1 MLEYVASGSSYF
13 KLMYAESLE
22 PQNLDFFARTFGTLN
37 NTHNHKISLL
47 YNAYTEKRPGE
58 WMGEHYR
65 PLVHSIHAD
74 SGGLQMVTL
83 GRTITNELK
92 EEVYDSQAR
101 NSDIA
106 MCFDVIPVRTLDS
119 GRSER
124 LDLSNRRFDRTDL
137 ERCAR
142 ETGRNLKRQIDFFDE
157 KGSKARPM
165 LIAQGNDYDSY
176 MKWTQYVVEELTP
189 YHVSRIGGIA
199 MGAAALGKGSLED
212 FKRAFY
218 FSQLP
223 IELESKHLHLLGVGS
238 VYRMIP
244 QFIFMQNGLYQDVE
258 MSYDSTTHTSG
269 VTQGRYYKDD
279 LALNFTRAFDDNY
292 RIVWEDIKRN
302 FPCYDYSLETF
313 YEALNISSRT
323 YQEKHGNIDPSLQTY
338 GVFVSSAIKNFLSHV
353 EKLQSSRDEIMKM
366 ARGIDATA
374 FNALY
379 SVKTLEDFNHW
390 LRNVGP
396 YVASEPVQEY
406 VEPVTLG
413 GLFA

>member
-1 MLEYVASGSSYF
+1 
-13 KLMYAESLE
+13 
-22 PQNLDFFARTFGTLN
+22 
-37 NTHNHKISLL
+37 
-47 YNAYTEKRPGE
+47 
-58 WMGEHYR
+58 
-65 PLVHSIHAD
+65 
-74 SGGLQMVTL
+74 
-83 GRTITNELK
+83 
-92 EEVYDSQAR
+92 
-101 NSDIA
+101 
-106 MCFDVIPVRTLDS
+106 MCFDVIPVRTLDA
-119 GRSER
+119 GRSDR
-124 LDLSNRRFDRTDL
+124 LDLNNRRFDRTDL

-142 ETGRNLKRQIDFFDE
+142 ETGRNLRRQIDFFDE
-157 KGSKARPM
+157 KGSKSRPM
-165 LIAQGNDYDSY
+165 LITQGNDYDSY
-176 MKWTQYVVEELTP
+176 MKWTEYVVAELDE

-218 FSQLP
+218 FTELP
-223 IELESKHLHLLGVGS
+223 INLQSKHLHLLGVGS

-244 QFIFMQNGLYQDVE
+244 QFIFMQNGLYQNVE

-279 LALNFTRAFDDNY
+279 LALNFTRAFDDKY

-302 FPCYDYSLETF
+302 FPFYDYSLETF

-338 GVFVSSAIKNFLSHV
+338 GVFVSSAIKNFLAHV
-353 EKLQSSRDEIMKM
+353 EKLQNSRDEIMNM
-366 ARGIDATA
+366 SRGIDATA

-379 SVKTLEDFNHW
+379 SVHNKQDFDHW

>member
-37 NTHNHKISLL
+37 NIHNHKISLL

-74 SGGLQMVTL
+74 SGGLQMITL

-106 MCFDVIPVRTLDS
+106 MCFDVIPVRTLDA
-119 GRSER
+119 GRSDR
-124 LDLSNRRFDRTDL
+124 LDLNNRRFDRTDL

-142 ETGRNLKRQIDFFDE
+142 ETGRNLRRQIDFFDE
-157 KGSKARPM
+157 KSSKSRPM
-165 LIAQGNDYDSY
+165 LITQGNDYDSY
-176 MKWTQYVVEELTP
+176 MKWTEYVVAELDE

-218 FSQLP
+218 FTELP
-223 IELESKHLHLLGVGS
+223 INLESKHLHLLGVGS

-244 QFIFMQNGLYQDVE
+244 QFIFMQNGLYQNVE

-302 FPCYDYSLETF
+302 FPFYNYSLETF

-338 GVFVSSAIKNFLSHV
+338 GVFVSSAIKNFLAHV
-353 EKLQSSRDEIMKM
+353 EKLQNSRDEIMKM

-379 SVKTLEDFNHW
+379 SVQTPDDFNHW
-390 LRNVGP
+390 LAEVGP
-396 YVASEPVQEY
+396 YMASEPVQEY
-406 VEPVTLG
+406 VEPITLG
-413 GLFA
+413 GLFS

>member
-22 PQNLDFFARTFGTLN
+22 PQNLDFFARTFGSLN

-106 MCFDVIPVRTLDS
+106 MCFDVIPVRTLDA

-142 ETGRNLKRQIDFFDE
+142 ETGRNLRRQIDFFDE
-157 KGSKARPM
+157 KNSKARPM
-165 LIAQGNDYDSY
+165 LITQGNDYDSY

-218 FSQLP
+218 FTQLP
-223 IELESKHLHLLGVGS
+223 INLESKHLHLLGVGS

-244 QFIFMQNGLYQDVE
+244 QFIFMQNGLYDGVE

-302 FPCYDYSLETF
+302 FPFYEYDLNTF

-338 GVFVSSAIKNFLSHV
+338 GVFVSSAIKNFLAHV

-366 ARGIDATA
+366 SRGIDATA

-379 SVKTLEDFNHW
+379 SVRTKQDFDHW
-390 LRNVGP
+390 LQNVGP

-406 VEPVTLG
+406 TEPVTLG

>member
-22 PQNLDFFARTFGTLN
+22 PQNLDFFARTFGSLN

-157 KGSKARPM
+157 KNSKARPM
-165 LIAQGNDYDSY
+165 LITQGNDYDSY

-218 FSQLP
+218 FTQLP
-223 IELESKHLHLLGVGS
+223 INLESKHLHLLGVGS

-244 QFIFMQNGLYQDVE
+244 QFIFMQNGLYDGVE

-302 FPCYDYSLETF
+302 FPFYEYDLNTF

-338 GVFVSSAIKNFLSHV
+338 GVFVSSAIKNFLAHV

-366 ARGIDATA
+366 SRGIDATA

-379 SVKTLEDFNHW
+379 SVRTKQDFDHW
-390 LRNVGP
+390 LQNVGP

-406 VEPVTLG
+406 TEPVTLG

>member
-22 PQNLDFFARTFGTLN
+22 PQNLDFFARTFGSLN

-142 ETGRNLKRQIDFFDE
+142 ETGRNLRRQIDFFDE
-157 KGSKARPM
+157 KNSKARPM
-165 LIAQGNDYDSY
+165 LITQGNDYDSY

-218 FSQLP
+218 FTQLP
-223 IELESKHLHLLGVGS
+223 INLESKHLHLLGVGS

-244 QFIFMQNGLYQDVE
+244 QFIFMQNGIYDGVE

-302 FPCYDYSLETF
+302 FPFYEYDLNTF

-338 GVFVSSAIKNFLSHV
+338 GVFVSSAIKNFLAHV

-366 ARGIDATA
+366 SRGIDATA

-379 SVKTLEDFNHW
+379 SVRTKQDFDHW
-390 LRNVGP
+390 LQNVGP

-406 VEPVTLG
+406 TEPVTLG

>member
-22 PQNLDFFARTFGTLN
+22 PQNLDFFARTFGSLN

-142 ETGRNLKRQIDFFDE
+142 ETGRNLRRQIDFFDE
-157 KGSKARPM
+157 KNSTARPM
-165 LIAQGNDYDSY
+165 LITQGNDYDSY

-218 FSQLP
+218 FTQLP
-223 IELESKHLHLLGVGS
+223 INLESKHLHLLGVGS

-244 QFIFMQNGLYQDVE
+244 QFIFMQNGLYDGVE

-302 FPCYDYSLETF
+302 FPFYEYDLNTF

-338 GVFVSSAIKNFLSHV
+338 GVFVSSAIKNFLAHV

-366 ARGIDATA
+366 SRGIDATA

-379 SVKTLEDFNHW
+379 SVRTKQDFDHW
-390 LRNVGP
+390 LQNVGP

-406 VEPVTLG
+406 TEPVTLG

>member
-22 PQNLDFFARTFGTLN
+22 PQNLDFFARTFGSLN

-106 MCFDVIPVRTLDS
+106 MCFDVIPVRTLDA

-142 ETGRNLKRQIDFFDE
+142 ETGRNLRRQIDFFDE

-165 LIAQGNDYDSY
+165 LITQGNDYDSY
-176 MKWTQYVVEELTP
+176 MKWTQYVVEELDD

-218 FSQLP
+218 FTELP
-223 IELESKHLHLLGVGS
+223 INLESKHLHLLGVGS

-244 QFIFMQNGLYQDVE
+244 QFIFMQNGLYKDVE

-292 RIVWEDIKRN
+292 RIVWEDIKKN
-302 FPCYDYSLETF
+302 FPFYNYSLETF

-353 EKLQSSRDEIMKM
+353 EKLQNSREAIMNM
-366 ARGIDATA
+366 SRGIDATA

-379 SVKTLEDFNHW
+379 SVHNKQDFDHW

>member
-22 PQNLDFFARTFGTLN
+22 PQNLDFFARTFGSLN

-47 YNAYTEKRPGE
+47 YNAYTETRPGE

-74 SGGLQMVTL
+74 SGGLQMITL

-106 MCFDVIPVRTLDS
+106 MCFDVIPVRTLDA
-119 GRSER
+119 GRSDR
-124 LDLSNRRFDRTDL
+124 LDLNNRRFDRTDL

-142 ETGRNLKRQIDFFDE
+142 ETGRNLRRQIDFFDE
-157 KGSKARPM
+157 KGSKSRPM
-165 LIAQGNDYDSY
+165 LITQGNDYDSY
-176 MKWTQYVVEELTP
+176 MKWTEYVVAELDE

-218 FSQLP
+218 FTELP
-223 IELESKHLHLLGVGS
+223 INLQSKHLHLLGVGS

-244 QFIFMQNGLYQDVE
+244 QFIFMQNGLYQNVE

-279 LALNFTRAFDDNY
+279 LALNFTRAFDDKY

-302 FPCYDYSLETF
+302 FPFYDYSLETF

-338 GVFVSSAIKNFLSHV
+338 GVFVSSAIKNFLAHV
-353 EKLQSSRDEIMKM
+353 EKLQNSRDEIMNM
-366 ARGIDATA
+366 SRGIDATA

-379 SVKTLEDFNHW
+379 SVHNKQDFDHW

>member
-1 MLEYVASGSSYF
+1 MLFRS
-13 KLMYAESLE
+13 
-22 PQNLDFFARTFGTLN
+22 
-37 NTHNHKISLL
+37 
-47 YNAYTEKRPGE
+47 

-106 MCFDVIPVRTLDS
+106 MCFDVIPVRTLD
-119 GRSER
+119 GARSER
-124 LDLSNRRFDRTDL
+124 LDLSNRRFDRTQL
-137 ERCAR
+137 ESCAR
-142 ETGRNLKRQIDFFDE
+142 ETGRNLRRQIDFFDE

-165 LIAQGNDYDSY
+165 LITQGNDYDSY
-176 MKWTQYVVEELTP
+176 MHWTQYVVEELDD

-218 FSQLP
+218 FTQLP
-223 IELESKHLHLLGVGS
+223 INLESKHLHLLGVGS

-244 QFIFMQNGLYQDVE
+244 QFIFMQNGLYENVE

-292 RIVWEDIKRN
+292 RIVWEDIRKN
-302 FPCYDYSLETF
+302 FPCYNYDLNTF

-338 GVFVSSAIKNFLSHV
+338 GAFVSSAIKNFLAHV
-353 EKLQSSRDEIMKM
+353 EKLHDSRDEIMKM

-379 SVKTLEDFNHW
+379 SVRTLEDFNHW
-390 LRNVGP
+390 LQQIGP

-406 VEPVTLG
+406 VQPVTLG
-413 GLFA
+413 DMFV

>member
-22 PQNLDFFARTFGTLN
+22 PQNLDFFARTFGSLN

-142 ETGRNLKRQIDFFDE
+142 ETGRNLRRQIDFFDE
-157 KGSKARPM
+157 KNSKARPM
-165 LIAQGNDYDSY
+165 LITQGNDYDSY

-218 FSQLP
+218 FTQLP
-223 IELESKHLHLLGVGS
+223 INLESKHLHLLGVGS

-244 QFIFMQNGLYQDVE
+244 QFIFMQNGLYDGVE

-302 FPCYDYSLETF
+302 FPFYEYDLNTF

-338 GVFVSSAIKNFLSHV
+338 GVFVSSAIKNFLAHV

-366 ARGIDATA
+366 SRGIDATA

-379 SVKTLEDFNHW
+379 SVRTKQDFDHW
-390 LRNVGP
+390 LQNVGP

-406 VEPVTLG
+406 TEPVTLG

>member
-74 SGGLQMVTL
+74 SGGLQMITL

-106 MCFDVIPVRTLDS
+106 MCFDVIPVRTLDA
-119 GRSER
+119 GRSDR
-124 LDLSNRRFDRTDL
+124 LDLNNRRFDRTDL

-142 ETGRNLKRQIDFFDE
+142 ETGRNLRRQIDFFDE
-157 KGSKARPM
+157 KGSKSRPM
-165 LIAQGNDYDSY
+165 LITQGNDYDSY
-176 MKWTQYVVEELTP
+176 MKWTEYVVAELDE
-189 YHVSRIGGIA
+189 YHVGRIGGIA

-218 FSQLP
+218 FTELP
-223 IELESKHLHLLGVGS
+223 INLQSKHLHLLGVGS

-244 QFIFMQNGLYQDVE
+244 QFIFMQNGLYENVE

-302 FPCYDYSLETF
+302 FPFYNYSLETF

-353 EKLQSSRDEIMKM
+353 EKLQNSRDEIMNM

-379 SVKTLEDFNHW
+379 SVHNKQDFDHW

>member
-22 PQNLDFFARTFGTLN
+22 PQNLDFFARTFGSLN

-106 MCFDVIPVRTLDS
+106 MCFDVIPVRTLD
-119 GRSER
+119 GARSER
-124 LDLSNRRFDRTDL
+124 LDLSNRRFDRTQL
-137 ERCAR
+137 ESCAR
-142 ETGRNLKRQIDFFDE
+142 ETGRNLRRQIDFFDE

-165 LIAQGNDYDSY
+165 LITQGNDYDSY
-176 MKWTQYVVEELTP
+176 MHWTQYVVEELDD

-218 FSQLP
+218 FTQLP
-223 IELESKHLHLLGVGS
+223 INLESKHLHLLGVGS

-244 QFIFMQNGLYQDVE
+244 QFIFMQNGLYENVE

-292 RIVWEDIKRN
+292 RIVWEDIRKN
-302 FPCYDYSLETF
+302 FPCYNYDLNTF

-338 GVFVSSAIKNFLSHV
+338 GAFVSSAIKNFLAHV
-353 EKLQSSRDEIMKM
+353 EKLHDSRDEIMKM

-379 SVKTLEDFNHW
+379 SVRTLEDFNHW
-390 LRNVGP
+390 LQQIGP

-406 VEPVTLG
+406 VQPVTLG
-413 GLFA
+413 DMFV

>member
-22 PQNLDFFARTFGTLN
+22 PQNLDFFARTFGSLN
-37 NTHNHKISLL
+37 HTHNHKISLL
-47 YNAYTEKRPGE
+47 YNAYTEKRPVE

-65 PLVHSIHAD
+65 SLVHSIHAD
-74 SGGLQMVTL
+74 SGGLQMITL

-106 MCFDVIPVRTLDS
+106 MCFDVIPVRTLDA
-119 GRSER
+119 GRSDR
-124 LDLSNRRFDRTDL
+124 LDLNNRRFDRTDL

-142 ETGRNLKRQIDFFDE
+142 ETGRNLRRQIDFFDE
-157 KGSKARPM
+157 KGSKSRPM
-165 LIAQGNDYDSY
+165 LITQGNDYDSY
-176 MKWTQYVVEELTP
+176 MKWTEYVVTELDE

-218 FSQLP
+218 FTELP
-223 IELESKHLHLLGVGS
+223 INLQSKHLHLLGVGS

-244 QFIFMQNGLYQDVE
+244 QFIFMQNGLYQNVE

-279 LALNFTRAFDDNY
+279 LALNFTRAFDDKY

-302 FPCYDYSLETF
+302 FPFYDYSLETF

-338 GVFVSSAIKNFLSHV
+338 GVFVSSAIKNFLAHV
-353 EKLQSSRDEIMKM
+353 EKLQNSRDEIMNM
-366 ARGIDATA
+366 SRGIDATA

-379 SVKTLEDFNHW
+379 SVHNKQDFDHW